1 MDALNLPM
9 PTQELWRSRETHTLS
24 APPEIKADT
33 GTEWNRESVKVTVTM
48 TAEAEAAGMRSQ
60 YKIGSEGKWTDYTAP
75 ILVEAEGETI
85 VYARA
90 ATMSGV
96 RSDEA
101 SKTVKIDR
109 TGPAI
114 TANVTQSVYQTER
127 FTISPHIT
135 DALSGVSSVIMEL
148 DGKEATETLVIEP
161 LTLTAGPH
169 LLRITA
175 EDATGNVTVREYP
188 FEVVVNRDHLDDIVT
203 AGEEKGWI
211 DNHGITRSLLA
222 KIADLQRRR
231 REAKR
236 LKMR

>member
-1 MDALNLPM
+1 M
-9 PTQELWRSRETHTLS
+9 
-24 APPEIKADT
+24 
-33 GTEWNRESVKVTVTM
+33 
-48 TAEAEAAGMRSQ
+48 
-60 YKIGSEGKWTDYTAP
+60 
-75 ILVEAEGETI
+75 
-85 VYARA
+85 
-90 ATMSGV
+90 
-96 RSDEA
+96 
-101 SKTVKIDR
+101 KIDR

>member
-1 MDALNLPM
+1 MGTAVFQRRGSFPRGRPESADAYAGAVAA
-9 PTQELWRSRETHTLS
+9 RETHTLS

-101 SKTVKIDR
+101 S
-109 TGPAI
+109 
-114 TANVTQSVYQTER
+114 
-127 FTISPHIT
+127 
-135 DALSGVSSVIMEL
+135 
-148 DGKEATETLVIEP
+148 
-161 LTLTAGPH
+161 
-169 LLRITA
+169 
-175 EDATGNVTVREYP
+175 
-188 FEVVVNRDHLDDIVT
+188 
-203 AGEEKGWI
+203 
-211 DNHGITRSLLA
+211 
-222 KIADLQRRR
+222 RR
-231 REAKR
+231 
-236 LKMR
+236 

>member
-1 MDALNLPM
+1 MKL
-9 PTQELWRSRETHTLS
+9 
-24 APPEIKADT
+24 
-33 GTEWNRESVKVTVTM
+33 
-48 TAEAEAAGMRSQ
+48 
-60 YKIGSEGKWTDYTAP
+60 

-101 SKTVKIDR
+101 SKTVNR
-109 TGPAI
+109 P
-114 TANVTQSVYQTER
+114 
-127 FTISPHIT
+127 
-135 DALSGVSSVIMEL
+135 
-148 DGKEATETLVIEP
+148 DG
-161 LTLTAGPH
+161 AGNYGK
-169 LLRITA
+169 R
-175 EDATGNVTVREYP
+175 DTVRIPNRAFHHLTSHHGRIKRRIQRHHGTGWQGSDRNARYRA
-188 FEVVVNRDHLDDIVT
+188 VNDCRSAPSHNGRRCDRERHRSRVSLRSRCES
-203 AGEEKGWI
+203 GSSGRYRYRREEKGWI